1 MWQGR
6 QRASRLWCGV
16 PYCDL
21 HEAGGQSWESRRLE
35 RGALGKSFLKEVT

>member
-21 HEAGGQSWESRRLE
+21 HEAEGSHGRAGDWREGLRE
-35 RGALGKSFLKEVT
+35 SFLKEVM